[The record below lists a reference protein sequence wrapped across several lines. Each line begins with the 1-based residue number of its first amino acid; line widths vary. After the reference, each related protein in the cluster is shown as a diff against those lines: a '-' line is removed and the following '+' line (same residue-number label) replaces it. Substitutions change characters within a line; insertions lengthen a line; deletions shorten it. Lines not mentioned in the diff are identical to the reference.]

1 MFCEVIGNRFDNPE
15 LLESPNKM
23 DKKKKSKGNMEQ
35 EGELW
40 EN

>member
-23 DKKKKSKGNMEQ
+23 DAQGKSKGNMEQ